1 MIETIPTY
9 QDVMLPL
16 LRYAGQSAEPV
27 GVIEALPRLSK
38 EMRLTDAPLA
48 VRLPSGT
55 QGAFHNRVHWAKHY
69 LTRAG
74 LLESTRRGRF
84 QITEAG
90 RALLANGPSTLDTA
104 FLKTIPAFKAW
115 IGSTADGEQGATP
128 AMSDASTSVDDVS
141 ATPEERIE
149 QARQVLEANLKAD
162 LLDRVRQ
169 MEPSDFEELIILL
182 LVQMGY
188 GQGRQ
193 EMARALGG
201 SGDGGVDGVVH
212 QDPLGLDRV
221 YIQAK
226 RYKEGN
232 TVSPGEINSFIG
244 ALNVKKANKG
254 LFVTASSFTKQALA
268 HVAASSVHVVAIDGP
283 RLAELMVRYK
293 VGVVVRDVVELKAID
308 EGFFVD

>member
-1 MIETIPTY
+1 MSSELPTY

-16 LRYAGQSAEPV
+16 LRFAETAQEPV
-27 GVIEALPRLSK
+27 SVISALPHVAAMMGVTAEQLSEK
-38 EMRLTDAPLA
+38 
-48 VRLPSGT
+48 LPSGT
-55 QGAFHNRVHWAKHY
+55 QGAFHNRLHWAKHY
-69 LTRAG
+69 MTRAG
-74 LLESTRRGRF
+74 LLESTKRGRF
-84 QITEAG
+84 QLTQAG
-90 RALLANGPSTLDTA
+90 RELLKTNPPVVNTA
-104 FLKTIPAFKAW
+104 FLATLPTFQDWK
-115 IGSTADGEQGATP
+115 SGAT
-128 AMSDASTSVDDVS
+128 ASEGNLATEPRPSLAIDTQ

-149 QARQVLEANLKAD
+149 QARQELEANLKAD

-169 MEPSDFEELIILL
+169 MDPSDFEELIIRL

-193 EMARALGG
+193 DMAKALGG

-232 TVSPGEINSFIG
+232 TIGPDKINSFIG

-254 LFVTASSFTKQALA
+254 LFVTASSFTAQAKE
-268 HVAASSVHVVAIDGP
+268 HVAASSVHVVAIDGQG
-283 RLAELMVRYK
+283 LADLMVRYK
-293 VGVVVRDVVELKAID
+293 VGVLVRDTVELKAID
-308 EGFFVD
+308 EGFFSE